1 MAGVPPPGVELRI
14 SDPETGAVLPA
25 DGESSGEIQA
35 RGPWVTGEYYAR
47 PEGAADFTADGWL
60 KTGDVGVLQVI
71 IIKSSVIIIKAWLKT
86 GDVGVL
92 QVGLCPR
99 HLACTSPAPPLHL
112 PCISPASPLQ
122 TDGYLRLLDRTK
134 DLIKTG
140 GEWIPSVQ
148 VRTSPA
154 PPLCFCWV
162 STFLIRQV
170 ENEIMAHPAVSEAAI
185 ISVSSRKSMERPLA
199 HD

>member
-60 KTGDVGVLQVI
+60 KTGDVGVLQV
-71 IIKSSVIIIKAWLKT
+71 
-86 GDVGVL
+86 
-92 QVGLCPR
+92 GLCPR

-112 PCISPASPLQ
+112 PGISPASPLQ